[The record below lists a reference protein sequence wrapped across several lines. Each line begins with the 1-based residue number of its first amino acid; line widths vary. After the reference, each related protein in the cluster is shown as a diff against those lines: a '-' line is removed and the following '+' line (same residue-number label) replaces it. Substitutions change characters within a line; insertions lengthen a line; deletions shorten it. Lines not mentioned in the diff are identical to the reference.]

1 MNNSIRKRIE
11 NMKKIFLITG
21 ANSQVG
27 MAYIRK
33 LNRLDEDIT
42 VYACY
47 RNESEEFERLL
58 QENTDIDIISCK
70 VDLSDEKQVEKMINE
85 LTEKGV
91 CPTNILHL
99 SAAKFEYMKVKQW
112 DFDKVREE
120 MEIVLYSFAH
130 ICKAFLPVMAKQ
142 KSGKVVAMLSSYTL
156 GTPPKFMSD
165 YVACKYA
172 LLGFLKSAAAEYAAK
187 GLNINGISP
196 GMMET
201 KFLDNIDDRIIEM
214 NAHNTATG
222 RNTTVEETVGAIEFL
237 MSDASSYM
245 NGVNLNLSGGDYMP

>member
-1 MNNSIRKRIE
+1 ME
-11 NMKKIFLITG
+11 KIYLITG
-21 ANSQVG
+21 ATSEVG

-33 LNRLDEDIT
+33 LNNSGEEIK

-47 RNESEEFERLL
+47 RTESEEFSGLL
-58 QENTDIDIISCK
+58 KECSRIEVFPVK
-70 VDLSDEKQVEKMINE
+70 VDLSDEKQTEEMIQYLE
-85 LTEKGV
+85 DKGV
-91 CPTNILHL
+91 CPTHILHL
-99 SAAKFEYMKVKQW
+99 AAMKLEYMKIKQW
-112 DFDKVREE
+112 NSEKVRKE
-120 MEIVLYSFAH
+120 MEIVFFSFAR
-130 ICKAFLPVMAKQ
+130 ICNAFLPLMAKQ
-142 KSGKVVAMLSSYTL
+142 KFGKAVAVLSSCTL